1 LRASDKL
8 FSIDL
13 LDRVIF
19 YWDDA
24 MDLID
29 KRAYSVVLT
38 AIPTTRLSLIFALM
52 TLPAMTVSAFAGPA
66 GLEDGTYDAYDCT
79 PSVSDERV
87 VLSGSKLAF
96 YESFCELS
104 NPQLI
109 RGLPS
114 AILLD
119 AACEGEGQT
128 WTSRFIAMQTNDG
141 GLVLLSESSGEK
153 YQRCG

>member
-1 LRASDKL
+1 M
-8 FSIDL
+8 
-13 LDRVIF
+13 LDRVTF
-19 YWDDA
+19 YWDGD

-29 KRAYSVVLT
+29 KRADSAVLPG
-38 AIPTTRLSLIFALM
+38 IPTGRLSLIFALM
-52 TLPAMTVSAFAGPA
+52 ALPAMTVSVFAGPG
-66 GLEDGTYDAYDCT
+66 GLQDGTYDAYDCT
-79 PSVSDERV
+79 PSVSDQRV
-87 VLSGSKLAF
+87 VLSGSNLSF

-109 RGLPS
+109 RGLPR

-119 AACEGEGQT
+119 ATCEGEGQT

-141 GLVLLSESSGEK
+141 GLALLSESSGEK

>member
-1 LRASDKL
+1 MIGLV
-8 FSIDL
+8 
-13 LDRVIF
+13 DRVVC
-19 YWDDA
+19 DGDED
-24 MDLID
+24 MVLID
-29 KRAYSVVLT
+29 KRADNAGRP
-38 AIPTTRLSLIFALM
+38 AIKTTRLSPIFALM
-52 TLPAMTVSAFAGPA
+52 TLPVMTVSVFAGPA

-79 PSVSDERV
+79 PSLSDERI
-87 VLSGSKLAF
+87 VLSGSKLSF

-109 RGLPS
+109 RGLPR

-141 GLVLLSESSGEK
+141 GLALISESAGEK
-153 YQRCG
+153 YERCE